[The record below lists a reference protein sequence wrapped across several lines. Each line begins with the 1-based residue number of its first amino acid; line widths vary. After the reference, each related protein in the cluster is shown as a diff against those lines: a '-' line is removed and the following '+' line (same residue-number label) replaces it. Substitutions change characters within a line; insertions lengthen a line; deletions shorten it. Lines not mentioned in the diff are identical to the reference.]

1 MGLSIEDETVY
12 TLHYADDQVV
22 IDQDKEDLE
31 YMARKLM
38 EEYKKWGLEVNLQKT
53 QYLCIGGE
61 HTVDDLDLEDGKIK
75 KCDQCIYLGVKLTRT
90 GRTDEAIKD
99 RITKGNRVIGALN
112 LVLWQK
118 NIRPETK
125 KRIYDTILK
134 PVIVYG
140 LEVWQLSQKPK
151 GNLLAV

>member
-1 MGLSIEDETVY
+1 MGRSLGDETLY
-12 TLHYADDQVV
+12 TLHYADDQIV
-22 IDQDKEDLE
+22 ISQDKENLK

-61 HTVDDLDLEDGKIK
+61 NTADDLEDEKIK
-75 KCDQCIYLGVKLTRT
+75 KCDQSIYLGVKLTKT
-90 GRTDEAIKD
+90 GRTNKAIKD
-99 RITKGNRVIGALN
+99 RITKGKRVIGALN
-112 LVLWQK
+112 SVLWQK

-125 KRIYDTILK
+125 KRIYNTIFK

-140 LEVWQLSQKPK
+140 SEV
-151 GNLLAV
+151 